1 MSAEGESQG
10 STVSVS
16 LRMNRTLRDELQSM
30 ADKDMRSFNNLV
42 NKFIRLGMLS
52 VEEPKSS
59 R

>member
-1 MSAEGESQG
+1 MSAEGESRG

-16 LRMNRTLRDELQSM
+16 LRMSRTLRDELQSM

-52 VEEPKSS
+52 IEEPKRS